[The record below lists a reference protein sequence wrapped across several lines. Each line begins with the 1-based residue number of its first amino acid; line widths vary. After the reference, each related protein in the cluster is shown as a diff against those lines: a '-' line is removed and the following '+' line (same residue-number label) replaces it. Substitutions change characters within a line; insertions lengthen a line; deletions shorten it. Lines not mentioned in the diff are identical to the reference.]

1 MAHLTVL
8 FNSPI
13 IVSDPFAVS
22 LFLHIDNVEYGV
34 DIIIALVIATTACF
48 FALRLDSI
56 NVRFANIINPA
67 LREETK
73 PVACSRAIINLEC
86 VIGVIAITVIRGRCN
101 MFSFDDQ
108 LISWNNCADDV
119 IGV

>member
-8 FNSPI
+8 FSSVI
-13 IVSDPFAVS
+13 LCSDPSAAS
-22 LFLHIDNVEYGV
+22 LFVLIDIEYGV

>member
-8 FNSPI
+8 FSSDI
-13 IVSDPFAVS
+13 LCSDPLAVS
-22 LFLHIDNVEYGV
+22 LFVLIDIEYGV